1 MMASTNLHMVRNIDL
16 PEAIVFYGLESIME
30 PPIKSENSNHVC
42 DWKLRSGIA
51 RLLNECQEVG
61 TAALLLS
68 ETVPPFVESIGDE
81 NYDHQLQSIFEDGWR
96 QSFSKLKSQSPKD
109 PSLSSFKNGN
119 SNDITKEIIS
129 FRCPKSAFKTPITET
144 SNGGD
149 YYVEDTESYEF
160 YNVGN
165 NGRSPSPAFL
175 MDSLNSIHI
184 DPRGFGGSS
193 GFGRGQW
200 IEPRRSPMPARTV
213 AFIAGDWELK
223 GENEKI
229 LDGEEVLPTV
239 QDRCAAARAAGCR
252 IIYIEHSPDQP
263 LENENVS
270 IVDDTATM
278 SLCDAVVTG
287 YGSDNPRDMNPISLD
302 AISTPGEYWLNPP
315 NPRDDCG
322 NALAVDEVVE
332 WFRLQ
337 RELDDVVGDATC
349 VVEGDSQDDIVA
361 KEMSDEEIDSILA
374 DLDGL

>member
-1 MMASTNLHMVRNIDL
+1 
-16 PEAIVFYGLESIME
+16 ME
-30 PPIKSENSNHVC
+30 PPIKSESSNHVC
-42 DWKLRSGIA
+42 DWKLRPGIA

-68 ETVPPFVESIGDE
+68 ETVPSFVESIGNE

-96 QSFSKLKSQSPKD
+96 QTFSKLKSLSPKD
-109 PSLSSFKNGN
+109 PSLSSFKSGN

-129 FRCPKSAFKTPITET
+129 FRCPKSTFKTPKTET
-144 SNGGD
+144 TNGGD
-149 YYVEDTESYEF
+149 CDDGYTESCEF
-160 YNVGN
+160 YNLGN
-165 NGRSPSPAFL
+165 SGRSPSPAFL

-223 GENEKI
+223 GDNEKI
-229 LDGEEVLPTV
+229 LNEQELLPTV

-252 IIYIEHSPDQP
+252 IIYIEQSPDNP
-263 LENENVS
+263 LENENAS
-270 IVDDTATM
+270 ILDDIATM

-287 YGSDNPRDMNPISLD
+287 YGSDNPRDINPISLD

-322 NALAVDEVVE
+322 NAVVVDEVVE

-337 RELDDVVGDATC
+337 RELDDVVGDTNC
-349 VVEGDSQDDIVA
+349 VVEGDLQDDVSEA
-361 KEMSDEEIDSILA
+361 EAMSDEEIDSILA
-374 DLDGL
+374 DLDGP